1 MSDPSRPQSATTPH
15 AAAPYTAA
23 PYTGRYTRRPSKR
36 GQSLSLALLL
46 KQGLLWPAESSP
58 DTAIPNDTVRAGT
71 DRSFHIS
78 RNIIA
83 PFGTP
88 AIDSH
93 LPHGGLSSGV
103 IHEWFS
109 AREEHSTDLERKSY
123 LPATPPL
130 SLLTLLV
137 GNAAY
142 DLGRQTTG
150 NHQKRNESL
159 RIRDSFSTVQM
170 ESEGVPQSNLV
181 RQSNLVPEWNRYI
194 FWIGKEC
201 WPSPYV
207 LYRYFPSSLLL
218 KSCIFIDAEA
228 DTEKLSLL
236 DIILR
241 SPATFAVT
249 THLKKLSIAQSKR
262 LSLAINSQNTS
273 HGRFA
278 FICRP
283 PNAESSLSTAHT
295 RWRLSPL
302 SLTPRDSS
310 LRANLHHELP
320 PLAWKLTLLK
330 QKGPQSRI
338 REWDLLLRENIFS
351 PERPTLTAEPSTER
365 FSTVNQDKEIQGNEI
380 QRNETISTIPR
391 HLSSR
396 MVS

>member
-1 MSDPSRPQSATTPH
+1 MIDSSRLQAATP
-15 AAAPYTAA
+15 PYTLSRALHS
-23 PYTGRYTRRPSKR
+23 SKDSR
-36 GQSLSLALLL
+36 SSLSLALLL

-58 DTAIPNDTVRAGT
+58 DTAIPNDTERAGT
-71 DRSFHIS
+71 DRSVHIS

-93 LPHGGLSSGV
+93 LSHGGLSSGV

-109 AREEHSTDLERKSY
+109 AREEHSTDLEGKSC
-123 LPATPPL
+123 LPAMPPL

-142 DLGRQTTG
+142 ELGRQTTG
-150 NHQKRNESL
+150 NHQKRIKSF
-159 RIRDSFSTVQM
+159 RMRDSFSPAQM
-170 ESEGVPQSNLV
+170 ESEGVQQSNP
-181 RQSNLVPEWNRYI
+181 VPQWNRYI

-207 LYRYFPSSLLL
+207 LYRYFPSPLLL

-228 DTEKLSLL
+228 DSEKLSLL

-249 THLKKLSIAQSKR
+249 TYLKKLSIAQSKR
-262 LSLAINSQNTS
+262 LSLAINSQSTS

-283 PNAESSLSTAHT
+283 PNAEKALSTAYT
-295 RWRLSPL
+295 RWRISPL
-302 SLTPRDSS
+302 SLTQKDTS
-310 LRANLHHELP
+310 LRTNLYHELP

-338 REWDLLLRENIFS
+338 REWNLLLREN
-351 PERPTLTAEPSTER
+351 
-365 FSTVNQDKEIQGNEI
+365 
-380 QRNETISTIPR
+380 
-391 HLSSR
+391 
-396 MVS
+396 